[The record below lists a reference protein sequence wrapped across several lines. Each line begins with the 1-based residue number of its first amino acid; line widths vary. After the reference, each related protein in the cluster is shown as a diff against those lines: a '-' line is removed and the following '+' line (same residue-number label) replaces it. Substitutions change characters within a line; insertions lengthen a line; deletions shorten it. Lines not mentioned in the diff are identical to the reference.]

1 MAMAME
7 TKMLVARR
15 GEPVIVVPVEID
27 GEEVEWVFTS
37 EAEAD
42 AALEGRAIQEG
53 LDLAGAW
60 SDLDL
65 DEMLDEL
72 APAPDQSPP
81 SPSLDL

>member
-1 MAMAME
+1 MAMAAE

-15 GEPVIVVPVEID
+15 GEPVIVVPVEVD

-42 AALEGRAIQEG
+42 AALEDRAIREA

-72 APAPDQSPP
+72 ARLRHASPP

>member
-1 MAMAME
+1 
-7 TKMLVARR
+7 MLVARH
-15 GEPVIVVPVEID
+15 GEPVIVIPVQVG

-42 AALEGRAIQEG
+42 AALEDLAIQES
-53 LDLAGAW
+53 LYLAGAW

-72 APAPDQSPP
+72 DRMRHASPP
-81 SPSLDL
+81 SPPLDL